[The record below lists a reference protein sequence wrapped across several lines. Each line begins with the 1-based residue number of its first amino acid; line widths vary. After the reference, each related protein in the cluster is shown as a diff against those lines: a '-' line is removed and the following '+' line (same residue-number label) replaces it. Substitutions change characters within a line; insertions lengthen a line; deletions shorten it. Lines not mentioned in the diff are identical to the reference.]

1 MSIINGHARW
11 AFDFIAWKPSLQ
23 DLRVAVSLLQ
33 PEEKLRLSKF
43 VFQEDFKASLAGR
56 LLMRC
61 FVRQAMSI
69 DNHRFRLG
77 RDERE
82 KPYLMEIDG
91 ATNRIDKIIDFNVS
105 HQGSFACLGKTCA
118 LLLI

>member
-1 MSIINGHARW
+1 MSICNGHARW
-11 AFDFIAWKPSLQ
+11 AFDVMSWKPSLAE
-23 DLRVAVSLLQ
+23 LRVAVALLQ
-33 PEEKLRLSKF
+33 PEEKSRLSKF

-69 DNHRFRLG
+69 DNHRFQLG

-82 KPYLMEIDG
+82 KPYLMEVDG
-91 ATNRIDKIIDFNVS
+91 ATNRHIDFNVS
-105 HQGSFACLGKTCA
+105 HQGSYACLGEN
-118 LLLI
+118 LITGFYET